1 MEEPG
6 VDIIIPT
13 YNGKKMLEQCLHSIQ
28 DSNYPHYSVTVVDD
42 HSQDGTK
49 EYIEKRFD
57 GITIL
62 YNKKNLGPSSSKN
75 IGIKA
80 TKNEFIATLDN
91 DVIVHPDWLREL
103 VKSISKDEK
112 IGACASKL
120 LLLEHKKLINSTGGE
135 MTRICHAWDRGLFEV
150 DKGQYDKE
158 EFVTCACTA
167 ASMFRRSVLD
177 KIGLFDDRFYYPV
190 EDADLGLRINFAG
203 YKVLY
208 VPSSVVYH
216 KMGATMGRVN
226 VTKVYHTE
234 KNRLRTLLKNFDI
247 KTLAALFPA
256 VVLDLAGPILYNL
269 LLKRDAPVKDRF
281 EIAHAIIKAVL
292 WNIIYLPDTVLER
305 EKMRR
310 IKRVRDSEI
319 LELLKE
325 TTPSILFPDYTIQ
338 TKESVR
344 NCNEDVTAIEMGKND
359 TGFLGY
365 GWYPLESVEGDPK
378 TKFRW
383 TREEAI
389 AYLCIPD
396 AGGRLC
402 LEILAISEIINEP
415 VMGAICLDKKEIG
428 KIEIHENG
436 WHHLC
441 FVIDGS
447 TKGIVE
453 IKIEIETTWMPS
465 KVFKNRDFRT
475 IGVGVR
481 KVEWQ
486 PNETL

>member
-13 YNGKKMLEQCLHSIQ
+13 YNGKKMLERCLHSIQ
-28 DSNYPHYSVTVVDD
+28 NSNYPHYSVTVVDD

-103 VKSISKDEK
+103 VRSISKDEK

-167 ASMFRRSVLD
+167 ASMFRRSILD

-226 VTKVYHTE
+226 VTKLYHTE
-234 KNRLRTLLKNFDI
+234 KNRLRALLKNFDI

-269 LLKRDAPVKDRF
+269 LLKRDAPIKDRF

-292 WNIIYLPDTVLER
+292 WNILYLPDTVLER
-305 EKMRR
+305 EKMRM
-310 IKRVRDSEI
+310 IKRVPDSKI
-319 LELLKE
+319 LEMLKE

-338 TKESVR
+338 TKESIRTR
-344 NCNEDVTAIEMGKND
+344 NGDVTVIEMSKND

-383 TREEAI
+383 TREEAT
-389 AYLCIPD
+389 AYLRIPD
-396 AGGRLC
+396 DGGLLC
-402 LEILAISEIINEP
+402 LDILAIPEIIKEP
-415 VMGAICLDKKEIG
+415 VKGTIYLDKKAIG
-428 KIEIHENG
+428 KIAIYKNG

-441 FVIDGS
+441 FLVDGS
-447 TKGIVE
+447 TKGVVVV
-453 IKIEIETTWMPS
+453 KIEIETTWMPS
-465 KVFKNRDFRT
+465 KVFKNRDFRM

-481 KVEWQ
+481 KVEWEQ
-486 PNETL
+486 NK

>member
-1 MEEPG
+1 
-6 VDIIIPT
+6 
-13 YNGKKMLEQCLHSIQ
+13 
-28 DSNYPHYSVTVVDD
+28 VTVVDD

-57 GITIL
+57 GITIR

-103 VKSISKDEK
+103 VRSISKDEK

-120 LLLEHKKLINSTGGE
+120 LLLEHKKLINSAGGE
-135 MTRICHAWDRGLFEV
+135 MTQLCRAWDRGLFEV
-150 DKGQYDKE
+150 DKGQYNKK

-167 ASMFRRSVLD
+167 ASLFRRSIFD

-226 VTKVYHTE
+226 VTKLYHTE

-247 KTLAALFPA
+247 RTLATLFPA
-256 VVLDLAGPILYNL
+256 VILDLAGPILYNL
-269 LLKRDAPVKDRF
+269 LLKRDAPIKDRF

-319 LELLKE
+319 LEMLKE
-325 TTPSILFPDYTIQ
+325 TMPSILFPDYLIQ

-344 NCNEDVTAIEMGKND
+344 NRNDDVTVIEMGKND

-378 TKFRW
+378 TKLRW
-383 TREEAI
+383 TREEAT
-389 AYLCIPD
+389 AYLHIPD
-396 AGGRLC
+396 DEGRLC
-402 LEILAISEIINEP
+402 LDIHAIPEIIKEP
-415 VMGAICLDKKEIG
+415 VKGTIYLDKKAIG
-428 KIEIHENG
+428 KIAIYKNG

-441 FVIDGS
+441 FVVDVLNKS
-447 TKGIVE
+447 IVE
-453 IKIEIETTWMPS
+453 VKIEIETTWEPS

-481 KVEWQ
+481 KVEWKQ
-486 PNETL
+486 NK